1 MSGPQPGLRVRDIAP
16 EHATLLRRVHQLAA
30 DATRLRQTNHTT
42 DPNATPSTR
51 VLDQIAAIDRDR
63 DLTEIQARA
72 NGMPASWVD
81 LARRLGHT
89 GQAWTDDH
97 LLPTPRPVA
106 GRRNTQRVLDDTR
119 QLADMAAIT
128 VVREH
133 LLATSG
139 IAGEPDLVAAQQLR
153 RNMQA
158 LWTRATATA
167 TSIGMSR
174 TDRAHAF
181 AAATRDIDTNVE
193 RYRHYSL
200 DDLDAQWRT
209 YTTPAIADG
218 VRRSLKSLRR
228 TNRATNTTAS
238 SDAESETPPTPSA
251 LLDHARH
258 ALDTASTDR
267 SEAGAAIDAAVTAAM
282 PDAATHRRDTGTDV
296 HDSESTG
303 VEAYPDAGPDP

>member
-1 MSGPQPGLRVRDIAP
+1 MTGPRPGLRVRDIAP
-16 EHATLLRRVHQLAA
+16 EYATLLRRVHQLAA
-30 DATRLRQTNHTT
+30 EATRLRQTNDTA
-42 DPNATPSTR
+42 DPNATPSTQ
-51 VLDQIAAIDRDR
+51 VLAQIAAIDRDR
-63 DLTEIQARA
+63 DLTEIHARA
-72 NGMPASWVD
+72 SGMPASWVD

-97 LLPTPRPVA
+97 LLPTLRPVA
-106 GRRNTQRVLDDTR
+106 GRRSAQRVLDDIR

-133 LLATSG
+133 LLATGG
-139 IAGEPDLVAAQQLR
+139 IAGEPDPVAAQQLR

-167 TSIGMSR
+167 TSIRMSR

-181 AAATRDIDTNVE
+181 EAAVGDVDTNVE
-193 RYRHYSL
+193 RYRHYRL

-228 TNRATNTTAS
+228 TNRAANS
-238 SDAESETPPTPSA
+238 SDAESETTPTPSV

-258 ALDTASTDR
+258 ALDTASTDQ
-267 SEAGAAIDAAVTAAM
+267 SEAGAAIGTAVTAAM
-282 PDAATHRRDTGTDV
+282 PDAATHRWDTGTHV
-296 HDSESTG
+296 RDSEFTG
-303 VEAYPDAGPDP
+303 VEAYPEAGPDP